1 MSEKDN
7 KYGQGFRDYGA
18 GVGAGAL
25 IGAGAGEA
33 VYQKGKKYPHT
44 GGPKSSPFI
53 YRDAKKGVPGTK
65 FDPPV
70 NPKTGRPYGKGT
82 QTYKKAEKTAAGRP
96 GHSGMPGGGFGTA
109 DERGEYRKHNPKH
122 SDKAHAG
129 KVERQKK
136 RIAKT
141 HKRALGY
148 GIGPGIAMGG
158 AAAAAYREMKKRRQ
172 RGE

>member
-1 MSEKDN
+1 MPLTGLDNKEKIMSEKDN

-82 QTYKKAEKTAAGRP
+82 QTYKKAEKKAVGRP
-96 GHSGMPGGGFGTA
+96 GHSGMPMSEANIATIT
-109 DERGEYRKHNPKH
+109 RSIPIRLTPP
-122 SDKAHAG
+122 SW
-129 KVERQKK
+129 VVK
-136 RIAKT
+136 RN
-141 HKRALGY
+141 AL
-148 GIGPGIAMGG
+148 
-158 AAAAAYREMKKRRQ
+158 
-172 RGE
+172 